1 MCYSRN
7 CTTLPS
13 LRQDFMPK
21 KAFKPEEQ
29 KIWTPMRGSQYAFHS
44 TDVDELLYGGAA
56 GGGKSDSLLVE
67 SLRQVGVP
75 GYTAIIFR
83 RTYPELEK
91 SLVPKAYDLL
101 YGSAKPSNKGMTWSF
116 PNGSKIHLSHLQRE
130 EDKEKH
136 KSNEY
141 DFIGF
146 DELTSFTESQYVYL
160 FSRLRGKNPEI
171 QRFMRSATN
180 PTGVGHGWV
189 KKRFL
194 NPDPESVTLLGGQPY
209 EFAAGW
215 KYKGKT
221 YTDFESLPDGFEK
234 GDPVFTEEH
243 FKIWKD
249 NKSGITRAFI
259 PALLWGNTHI
269 IKSDPDY
276 VKRLKTL
283 PHKQQQAL
291 LYGSWDLFEGQ
302 FFSEWDPDIN
312 TCKPFSIP
320 PHWKRFVAIDYGYT
334 APASVHWYALSEDGK
349 VYVYRELY
357 GSKLTTEDQ
366 AESILKMTGEDERID
381 WYAADPSMWARSG
394 HGVGE
399 RHVDI
404 YDRAGVPLTP
414 SSRDRKAGWALMH
427 QYIASGK
434 LVFFT
439 NCDKAISTIPSL
451 IHSKMNPEDLDTTQ
465 EDHAA
470 DDCRYFLLTL
480 HGMKS
485 NVLFDEQQTQ
495 EPPDWWKLVR
505 ARQKKN
511 QVIRRITQ

>member
-1 MCYSRN
+1 
-7 CTTLPS
+7 
-13 LRQDFMPK
+13 MPK
-21 KAFKPEEQ
+21 PKKKKEEEQ
-29 KIWTPMRGSQYAFHS
+29 RSWTPMRGSQYAFHS
-44 TDVDELLYGGAA
+44 CDVDELLYGGAA

-67 SLRQVGVP
+67 ALRQVSIP
-75 GYTAIIFR
+75 NYTAIIFR

-101 YGSAKPSNKGMTWSF
+101 YGMAKPSAKGMTWTF
-116 PNGSKIHLSHLQRE
+116 PNNSKLHLSHLQRE
-130 EDKEKH
+130 EDKERH

-141 DFIGF
+141 DYIGF
-146 DELTSFTESQYVYL
+146 DELTSFLESQYVYL
-160 FSRLRGKNPEI
+160 FSRLRGKNPDI
-171 QRFMRSATN
+171 RRFMRAATN

-189 KKRFL
+189 KRRFL
-194 NPDPESVTLLGGQPY
+194 NPDLKKVKVTQKRRY

-215 KYKGKT
+215 RYKDKT
-221 YTDFESLPDGFEK
+221 YTDFSSLPDHFEK
-234 GDPVFTEEH
+234 GDPAFTDETFDVYED
-243 FKIWKD
+243 I
-249 NKSGITRAFI
+249 KSGLTRAFI
-259 PALLWGNTHI
+259 PALLWGNSHL
-269 IKSDPDY
+269 IKADPTY
-276 VKRLKTL
+276 VKRLQAL

-312 TCKPFSIP
+312 VCKPFTIP

-334 APASVHWYALSEDGK
+334 APMSAHWYALSEDGK

-357 GSKLTTEDQ
+357 GSKMTSDDQ
-366 AESILKMTGEDERID
+366 AENILKMTGHDEQIE

-394 HGVGE
+394 HGIGE
-399 RHVDI
+399 RHADI

-427 QYIASGK
+427 QYLASGK
-434 LVFFT
+434 LIFFA
-439 NCDKAISTIPSL
+439 NCDHAINTIPSL
-451 IHSKMNPEDLDTTQ
+451 IHAKTNPEDLDTTQ

-485 NVLFDEQQTQ
+485 NVLLENTFDPT
-495 EPPDWWKLVR
+495 PPDWWKLVKQ
-505 ARQKKN
+505 RQKKRSM
-511 QVIRRITQ
+511 VRRVTN